1 MDRGQCGRVTR
12 DEEEDDGHRGYV
24 CKYVVLFSNFFFFF
38 LSQVL
43 TSITRSKLGSPLN
56 GMKVVH
62 DNTCV
67 DYRCAYSSQGTM
79 EVGWGWTDILKSSEY
94 LNFFTE

>member
-43 TSITRSKLGSPLN
+43 TSITRSKLGSPL
-56 GMKVVH
+56 
-62 DNTCV
+62 
-67 DYRCAYSSQGTM
+67 
-79 EVGWGWTDILKSSEY
+79 
-94 LNFFTE
+94 

>member
-1 MDRGQCGRVTR
+1 MVIAGM
-12 DEEEDDGHRGYV
+12 YV
-24 CKYVVLFSNFFFFF
+24 SMLYSFQIFFFFFF

>member
-1 MDRGQCGRVTR
+1 MNGYQIKVLMAKTERSGRQAGKGSIPNR
-12 DEEEDDGHRGYV
+12 
-24 CKYVVLFSNFFFFF
+24 
-38 LSQVL
+38 QVN
-43 TSITRSKLGSPLN
+43 RWSKGNRYLN

-94 LNFFTE
+94 LNFFTG